1 MKNEKTVV
9 DIDYAEAIVPKSA
22 RRGIVTMFMIM
33 LGFTFFS
40 ASMWVGQQLADGLD
54 FQGFVVSM
62 IVGGVILS
70 LYTGL
75 LGYVGAETGMS
86 LDLLAR
92 KAFGVKGSYLP
103 SAMIS
108 FTQIGWFGVGIAMF
122 AIPVANE
129 LLGGSKTAEWALVIV
144 AGICM
149 TASAYFGI
157 KSLTI
162 VSYIAVPMVAVLG
175 TVAMVLAVMR
185 GDGTIVDQFAKSS
198 GTLTVIGGAGLV
210 VGSFVS
216 GGTATPNFSR
226 FARNYILVGEYLE
239 QIFPFLGVRFISIND
254 GYDSKTS
261 TSTADNMSM
270 VLKSVLN
277 AYYSKELSQKIRTTF
292 DQKMKRGEILGHPP
306 FGYVLN
312 DERTQYIIDPE
323 AAKTIKRMFELA
335 YEGKTLNE
343 IAGILTAENYLVPSV
358 YIREK
363 RPRNRS
369 KQPVHEVPMWS
380 TTSIQRMLRNRAY
393 SGTLVLNTTK
403 QAFPGSK
410 SSRKTAPEEQYVF
423 ENAHEPIVSKEV
435 FDFVQTRF
443 GHKITKTGLPR
454 NHEYVLKGLVVCGNC
469 KRLMA
474 HCHRTNSFTCRKKA
488 ILNSQCPQK
497 KFTDSELETAVFQS
511 LQPMLQLLHL
521 TINKKA
527 ESRVNAKMAAAV
539 PARYLPATMRAKQI
553 PAGKAFRL

>member
-175 TVAMVLAVMR
+175 TVAMILAVMR

-216 GGTATPNFSR
+216 RGPEDVETVILGIALSAAPFVSGGTATPNFSR
-226 FARNYILVGEYLE
+226 FAKSGKVGAITTVIAFFIGNSLMFFFGGVSSVYVGGNDIFEVMINLGLFYLAILVLGLNIWTTNDNALYSAGLGLAN
-239 QIFPFLGVRFISIND
+239 IFGQKKKPMVLVSGIIGTVLAVWLYWNFCGWLNILNCTLPPVGIILVLGYFLNKEKYQDVEVSENVNWFAVLGVVLGAVVANLVHWGIASIN
-254 GYDSKTS
+254 G
-261 TSTADNMSM
+261 M
-270 VLKSVLN
+270 VV
-277 AYYSKELSQKIRTTF
+277 
-292 DQKMKRGEILGHPP
+292 
-306 FGYVLN
+306 
-312 DERTQYIIDPE
+312 
-323 AAKTIKRMFELA
+323 
-335 YEGKTLNE
+335 
-343 IAGILTAENYLVPSV
+343 
-358 YIREK
+358 
-363 RPRNRS
+363 
-369 KQPVHEVPMWS
+369 
-380 TTSIQRMLRNRAY
+380 
-393 SGTLVLNTTK
+393 
-403 QAFPGSK
+403 
-410 SSRKTAPEEQYVF
+410 
-423 ENAHEPIVSKEV
+423 
-435 FDFVQTRF
+435 
-443 GHKITKTGLPR
+443 
-454 NHEYVLKGLVVCGNC
+454 
-469 KRLMA
+469 
-474 HCHRTNSFTCRKKA
+474 
-488 ILNSQCPQK
+488 
-497 KFTDSELETAVFQS
+497 
-511 LQPMLQLLHL
+511 
-521 TINKKA
+521 
-527 ESRVNAKMAAAV
+527 AAV
-539 PARYLPATMRAKQI
+539 CYLIGRAVEK
-553 PAGKAFRL
+553 K